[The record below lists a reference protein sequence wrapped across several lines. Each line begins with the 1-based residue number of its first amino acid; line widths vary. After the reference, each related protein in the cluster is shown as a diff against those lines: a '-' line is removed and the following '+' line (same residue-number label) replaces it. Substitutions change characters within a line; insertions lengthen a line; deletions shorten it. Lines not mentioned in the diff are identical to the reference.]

1 MIGQTLSY
9 PVTHSRRRPPAQP
22 LKLAVG
28 ISLAVHVAAGLYL
41 ACMRF
46 APPAQP
52 KEEPDSPP
60 SVITIWNPPKSPP
73 KPLPQKPVLP
83 IHNTVIHD
91 QPPIAPI
98 LDPPVRH
105 PPQPLDLGPIARLDV
120 GPVAPPEPPKPPP
133 VTITADWL
141 RKPTADEM
149 ARVYPDHAQRL
160 GAEGSATLSCL
171 VTAQG
176 TVTGCKV
183 AAESSD
189 SYGFGQAALKLTR
202 FFRMRP
208 QTVDGR
214 PVEGATVN
222 IPIRFALK

>member
-9 PVTHSRRRPPAQP
+9 PVSPSRRRPAQP

-28 ISLAVHVAAGLYL
+28 VSLAVHVAAGLYL
-41 ACMRF
+41 AYAHF
-46 APPAQP
+46 
-52 KEEPDSPP
+52 
-60 SVITIWNPPKSPP
+60 NPPVQAREEADDPP
-73 KPLPQKPVLP
+73 TVTIIDRLKPPPPPEPTKQPQKP
-83 IHNTVIHD
+83 N
-91 QPPIAPI
+91 PP
-98 LDPPVRH
+98 LH
-105 PPQPLDLGPIARLDV
+105 PPTNFDLPPTTPPLPADLGPQPQHLDLGPIAKLDI
-120 GPVAPPEPPKPPP
+120 GPVVPPKPPP

-141 RKPTADEM
+141 RKPTPDEM
-149 ARVYPDHAQRL
+149 ARVYPDRAQRL

-176 TVTGCKV
+176 TVTDCKV

-189 SYGFGQAALKLTR
+189 AYGFGEAALKLTR

-214 PVEGATVN
+214 PVKGATVN